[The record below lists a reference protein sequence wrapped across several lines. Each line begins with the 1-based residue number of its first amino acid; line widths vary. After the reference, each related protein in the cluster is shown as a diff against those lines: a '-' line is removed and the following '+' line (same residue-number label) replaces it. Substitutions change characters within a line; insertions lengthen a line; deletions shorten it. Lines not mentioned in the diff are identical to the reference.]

1 MFKTNLSFLYLK
13 YFFLF
18 RAKSGGFYT
27 PSLQPLTNKL
37 IGFSVYQYKG
47 STLDLENFKANLGL
61 SVGKNYFNF
70 FKNTLLL
77 NYLSKTQSLS
87 MYPSYFHNTEVI
99 FKKVGRNTNTLG
111 RLGIR
116 LNLVTEGCVTN
127 YGSLQT
133 IKNNTYL
140 PLLSLQ
146 NKVKT
151 SFLKKSLITNLFT
164 LQLSQNINSPLFFKL
179 CAAKLIPTFFTHH
192 ISYIFKKFKRY
203 GVFFGGPTKLM
214 EFVIISFLTIISKDL
229 TFFNT

>member
-1 MFKTNLSFLYLK
+1 MSKTNLCFLYLK
-13 YFFLF
+13 YFLIF
-18 RAKSGGFYT
+18 RAKSGSTYALTPQLPINKLFGSTTYRHGITSLGFKDFKVNEDRFLIKNYLYFYKRT
-27 PSLQPLTNKL
+27 LTFDYLFVVQNLSLYSNNTYCVKSMHHVVSYSANILNKLDLRFNLLTEGRVTNHNSLQIMRNK
-37 IGFSVYQYKG
+37 
-47 STLDLENFKANLGL
+47 A
-61 SVGKNYFNF
+61 
-70 FKNTLLL
+70 
-77 NYLSKTQSLS
+77 
-87 MYPSYFHNTEVI
+87 
-99 FKKVGRNTNTLG
+99 
-111 RLGIR
+111 
-116 LNLVTEGCVTN
+116 
-127 YGSLQT
+127 
-133 IKNNTYL
+133 YL

-179 CAAKLIPTFFTHH
+179 CSAKLIPTFFTHH